1 MTIMVDYKLFDKN
14 TLAIIFGLQ
23 ERAIQRMLDF
33 DYACERET
41 PSIAAIVNPTGDD
54 GYHKCF
60 WGSEEIIL
68 PMYTTIE
75 KAAKTH
81 PKADVM
87 INFAS
92 FRSAY
97 PRTKEALEMDNIRT
111 VAIIAEGIPEK
122 YTKELAAIAKQ
133 KGKWIIGPATV
144 GAIKGGAFKIGNTG
158 GMIDNIIASR
168 LHRPGSVAFIS
179 KSGGLLNELNN
190 IVSRN
195 SDGVYEGIAIGGD
208 LYPGSTFKD
217 HIMRYEKDPDVAMIV
232 LLGEV
237 GGKDEYDVADAL
249 KKREI
254 TKPLVA
260 WCIGTCSKMFPT
272 GVQFGHAGAKAR
284 TDLETADAKNKALKE
299 AGAIIP
305 DSFDDLGEKIK
316 QTFDKLVKEGKV
328 KPRPDREPR
337 KIPMDYNEA
346 LAAGKIRVPT
356 HFISTITD
364 ERGDQP
370 LYAGVPLTEV
380 VEKGYGIGGVIGLL
394 WFKKDLPMWGRGF
407 IELVLQILADHGPA
421 VSGAHNAI
429 VASRAGKDLIS
440 SLVSGLL
447 TIGPRFGGAIDG
459 AAYWFKKFHDE
470 GKEPHEMVSEMK
482 EMNILIPGIGHR
494 VKSLINPDK
503 RVEILKKYAQENFP
517 KTEYLNYALEVEKIT
532 TAKRDNLI
540 LNVDGCVG
548 ILFLD
553 LLNSLDFSKK
563 EISSIIETGALN
575 GLFVLGRSIGF
586 MGHILDQK
594 RLKTDMY
601 RHPWNDIFYAP
612 PKKEEIK

>member
-1 MTIMVDYKLFDKN
+1 MENYKLFDKN
-14 TLAIIFGLQ
+14 TQAIIFGCQ
-23 ERAIQRMLDF
+23 QRAIQRMLDF

-41 PSIAAIVNPTGDD
+41 PSIAAIVNPTGS

-60 WGSEEIIL
+60 WGPEEIIL

-75 KAAKTH
+75 EASKNH
-81 PKADVM
+81 PQADVM

-111 VAIIAEGIPEK
+111 VAIIAEGIPER

-158 GMIDNIIASR
+158 GMIDNIIASH

-237 GGKDEYDVADAL
+237 GGKDEHDVADAL

-284 TDLETADAKNKALKE
+284 TDLETADAKNNALKE

-337 KIPMDYNEA
+337 KIPMNFNEA

-370 LYAGVPLTEV
+370 MYAGVPLTEV
-380 VEKGYGIGGVIGLL
+380 VENGYGIGGVIGLL
-394 WFKKDLPMWGRGF
+394 WFKKELPTWGSGF
-407 IELVLQILADHGPA
+407 IELVLQIVADHGPA

-429 VASRAGKDLIS
+429 VAARAGKDLIS

-482 EMNILIPGIGHR
+482 AMNILIPGIGHR
-494 VKSLINPDK
+494 VKSVINPDK
-503 RVEILKKYAQENFP
+503 RVELLKKYAKENFP
-517 KTEYLNYALEVEKIT
+517 KTEYLNYALKVEKIT

-594 RLKTDMY
+594 RLKTNMY
-601 RHPWNDIFYAP
+601 RHPWNDILYAP
-612 PKKEEIK
+612 PKKEEMK